1 MASEPVQQTPW
12 PTIKD
17 RNVAT
22 PSRVKLTKVELDP
35 AVDDV
40 YDVEPI
46 TGTVVEEGTPINKD
60 LFEQIK
66 SYVDTKEVVV
76 PLATTQVP
84 GIVQPDGTSIK
95 VSAGNIS
102 VPTASA
108 SELGLVKADNAT
120 IINTSGT
127 LSARVATG
135 SATGVVK
142 PDGSSITVDANGTIT
157 AHTTSATVNP
167 TLVVRPTGT
176 NMIDNEAGYKMIR
189 CNDTLVSSNN
199 WSECFD
205 LRGDGGI
212 FVKKTGWYRIDMS
225 VSVRSVD
232 SAGAQRVS
240 IGVATTVDLGDQL
253 CSGTIYFVPLQE
265 GQITTYTYRLVPEN
279 AVLCLSGRLEG
290 GSGTGSTASILS
302 YSTQFAVHYL
312 GAEVS

>member
-1 MASEPVQQTPW
+1 MASEPVQQIPW

-22 PSRVKLTKVELDP
+22 PSRVKLTKVELEP

-84 GIVQPDGTSIK
+84 GIVQPDGASIK

-120 IINTSGT
+120 ITNTAGT

-142 PDGSSITVDANGTIT
+142 PDGSSITVDADGTIT
-157 AHTTSATVNP
+157 AHTVSAYANHLFIAHPSVLHTVSSATVNIQLP
-167 TLVVRPTGT
+167 IESVYQQTKRSTAYFT
-176 NMIDNEAGYKMIR
+176 IEN
-189 CNDTLVSSNN
+189 
-199 WSECFD
+199 
-205 LRGDGGI
+205 GGI
-212 FVKKTGWYRIDMS
+212 KILQAGWYRLDMTVCFLNTHS
-225 VSVRSVD
+225 TNTIQVYCGITGYNDFQNEYCVGSTSIN
-232 SAGAQRVS
+232 AQAYEQV
-240 IGVATTVDLGDQL
+240 VA
-253 CSGTIYFVPLQE
+253 S
-265 GQITTYTYRLVPEN
+265 TYRYLEPNEI
-279 AVLCLSGRLEG
+279 LCLAGRASVGNALTMQTW
-290 GSGTGSTASILS
+290 GTQL
-302 YSTQFAVHYL
+302 AVQYI
-312 GAEVS
+312 GAERP